1 MLFVWGAVAAVAG
14 ILLGLI
20 LIRPYYEE
28 AQKFDLGEIDD
39 LQIASVIYDR
49 NGTEIGRIYEDE
61 NRELV
66 TLNEVPM
73 HLVDALV
80 SVEDSRFY
88 EHKGVDYVGII
99 RAIFLNLKAG
109 ETTQGA
115 STITQQLARN
125 AVMHRAYEGSN
136 TPVRIYWFDDR
147 VEIISPGGPYGEVTP
162 ENFGQPGYSSYRNPH
177 IAEALKVLNLV
188 QRFGVGIAIAQSS
201 LRANGNPPASFQVE
215 PTAIFA
221 RLKPTLSVP

>member
-1 MLFVWGAVAAVAG
+1 MELLTNRRKVRLYRQPFWRKRWFLMLFVWGAVAAVAG

-28 AQKFDLGEIDD
+28 AQKFDLGKIDD

-88 EHKGVDYVGII
+88 EHKGVDYVGIL
-99 RAIFLNLKAG
+99 RAIWLNLRAG

-125 AVMHRAYEGSN
+125 AYDLKQRSIKRKLVEAFLAHRIEQNFTKQKILELYLNRIFFGPGAY
-136 TPVRIYWFDDR
+136 
-147 VEIISPGGPYGEVTP
+147 
-162 ENFGQPGYSSYRNPH
+162 
-177 IAEALKVLNLV
+177 
-188 QRFGVGIAIAQSS
+188 GIRSA
-201 LRANGNPPASFQVE
+201 
-215 PTAIFA
+215 
-221 RLKPTLSVP
+221 